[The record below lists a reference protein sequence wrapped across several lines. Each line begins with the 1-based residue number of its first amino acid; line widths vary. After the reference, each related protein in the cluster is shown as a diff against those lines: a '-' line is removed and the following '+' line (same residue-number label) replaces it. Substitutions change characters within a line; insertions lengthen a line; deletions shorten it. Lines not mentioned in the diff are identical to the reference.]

1 MKHAVICACV
11 IVGVLSLLSPATA
24 FSQDSTFAAIEG
36 HVFNAKTR
44 QPLANV
50 YASYEASTGGVGG
63 GVSVLTDANGFY
75 ELEIQPS
82 LQSGD
87 TITFSIVC
95 QTRRGNVQM
104 FGKLYEPLRTEIYRR
119 DFYLTLP
126 KGVSRCSP

>member
-1 MKHAVICACV
+1 MKRTVIFACAL
-11 IVGVLSLLSPATA
+11 VGLVSVSPSMAL
-24 FSQDSTFAAIEG
+24 SQDSTFAAIEG

-50 YASYEASTGGVGG
+50 YASYTATTGGVGG
-63 GVSVLTDANGFY
+63 GVSMVTNENGFY
-75 ELEIQPS
+75 ELEVQPS

-87 TITFSIVC
+87 TITFAVVC

-104 FGKLYEPLRTEIYRR
+104 FGKLYETLRTEIYRR

-126 KGVSRCSP
+126 RGVSRCNP